1 MLEMK
6 LSLYRELIIPST
18 GIIHPL
24 QIIKGGMAGKEKL
37 VFHI

>member
-1 MLEMK
+1 LSEMK
-6 LSLYRELIIPST
+6 ISLYWELIIPST

-24 QIIKGGMAGKEKL
+24 QILKASMVGKEKL

>member
-1 MLEMK
+1 
-6 LSLYRELIIPST
+6 LIIPST

-24 QIIKGGMAGKEKL
+24 QIFKASMAGKEKL